1 MAYKHSVR
9 SLAATAAAAVVV
21 LLAVAAAAMPGS
33 AAAVGKARAS
43 VTTGAALQQALNRL
57 VAMPSGPSGVA
68 VIVRRGGRST
78 AYQAGK
84 SSPAGHRPRSGP
96 DHARLASFSGTYSDA
111 VALSLVSRGKLRLG
125 DMIGRVLPA
134 LPQAWHRVTLRDLLQ
149 HRSGLPDYT
158 ASKALRRRLAR
169 YPRLAIPP
177 SGLLRYVWNKPL
189 QFRPGSRYRHD
200 SSDDVVAV
208 LMAEAVTG
216 RSYSEL
222 VRTLVNRNAAP
233 GQASQTGL
241 PSGFRLP
248 STVFR
253 FRTRCGT
260 VYAHTGNLSGDT
272 QFSAATPG
280 GGNSVT
286 ITADQLGSAAHP
298 AVLAALRN
306 AELLGVCAAMRPGEP
321 QASRAET

>member
-1 MAYKHSVR
+1 MAYKYSVR
-9 SLAATAAAAVVV
+9 SLAATTAAAAVV
-21 LLAVAAAAMPGS
+21 LLAIAAAAMPGS
-33 AAAVGKARAS
+33 AAAVGPARAS

-57 VAMPSGPSGVA
+57 VAMPYGPSGVA

-111 VALSLVSRGKLRLG
+111 VVLSLVGRGKLRLS
-125 DMIGRVLPA
+125 DTIGRLLPA
-134 LPQAWHRVTLRDLLQ
+134 LPRAWHRVTLRDLLQ

-158 ASKALRRRLAR
+158 ASKALRRRLSR
-169 YPRLAIPP
+169 FPRRTIPP
-177 SGLLRYVWNKPL
+177 SRLLRYVWDKPL
-189 QFRPGSRYRHD
+189 QFRPGSRYRYD
-200 SSDDVVAV
+200 SSDNVVAAM
-208 LMAEAVTG
+208 MAEAVTG

-222 VRTLVNRNAAP
+222 LRTLASRQAAP
-233 GQASQTGL
+233 SQASQTGL

-248 STVFR
+248 STMFR

-260 VYAHTGNLSGDT
+260 VYAHTGTFSGYT

-280 GGNSVT
+280 TGNSVT
-286 ITADQLGSAAHP
+286 ITAEQLGSAVHP

-306 AELLGVCAAMRPGEP
+306 AELLAVCAAMRPGE
-321 QASRAET
+321 T